1 MERLWHLLTSGC
13 HNLFADTVN
22 TMPGHNCQADTLIS
36 LDNELLA
43 LKSYNH
49 IPVLDVLTDCTSLAS
64 EDCRLV

>member
-22 TMPGHNCQADTLIS
+22 TMPGHNCQAATLIS

-49 IPVLDVLTDCTSLAS
+49 IPVLDVVD
-64 EDCRLV
+64 RLHMLGE